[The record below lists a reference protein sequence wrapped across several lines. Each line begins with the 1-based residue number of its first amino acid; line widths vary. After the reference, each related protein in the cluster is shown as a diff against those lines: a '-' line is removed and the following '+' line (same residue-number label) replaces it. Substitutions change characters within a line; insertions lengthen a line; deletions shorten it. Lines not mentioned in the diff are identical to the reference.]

1 MSTINFEKISKDFD
15 GTLAVESLSLDI
27 DHGEFLVLLG
37 PSGCGKSTA
46 LRMLAGLESPTSG
59 TISIGDEIVNDVE
72 PRHRDV
78 AMVFQSYALY
88 PHMTV
93 AKNIESPL
101 VGRRAEQTSKSERTD
116 MVHRVAAMLGLEDL
130 LARKPGQLS
139 GGQRQR
145 VALAR
150 AIVRRPAVFL
160 MDEPL
165 SNLDAKLRA
174 QTRADIVDLHR
185 ELGATFVYVTHD
197 QVEAM
202 TMATRIAVLDS
213 GRLQQVGTP
222 QEIYNRPANI
232 TVAQFVGSP
241 SMNVFDATVDD
252 AAAAVPGGV
261 VPLPSGLRPANGSA
275 VRVGVRPEHLRV
287 ADADEPGID
296 ATVLATEWLGHELV
310 VSADLAGSPLA
321 VRSVDTGTLPEPGAI
336 LRLSVDPDH
345 VHVFAP
351 ETGLR
356 LESTP

>member
-1 MSTINFEKISKDFD
+1 MSTIAFDKITKDFD
-15 GTLAVESLSLDI
+15 GTLAVDSLDLQI
-27 DHGEFLVLLG
+27 DNGEFLVLLG

-59 TISIGDEIVNDVE
+59 EISIGDEVVTDVE

-101 VGRRAEQTSKSERTD
+101 VGRRSEQVSKTERAA
-116 MVHRVAAMLGLEDL
+116 MVERVATMLGLEEL
-130 LARKPGQLS
+130 LSRKPGQLS

-202 TMATRIAVLDS
+202 TMATRIAVLDA
-213 GRLQQVGTP
+213 GELQQVGTP
-222 QEIYNRPANI
+222 REIYEQPANVI
-232 TVAQFVGSP
+232 VARFVGSP
-241 SMNVFDATVDD
+241 SMNVLDASVEGN
-252 AAAAVPGGV
+252 AAVVAGGA
-261 VPLPSGLRPANGSA
+261 VPLPSGIGVAGGTT
-275 VRVGVRPEHLRV
+275 VTVGIRPEHLQI
-287 ADADEPGID
+287 ANGDEPAIEGQ
-296 ATVLATEWLGHELV
+296 VLSTEWLGHEQV
-310 VSADLAGSPLA
+310 VAVEIGGQTVS
-321 VRSVDTGTLPEPGAI
+321 VRSVDSGVIAHPGSS
-336 LRLSVDPDH
+336 LRLAADVAH
-345 VHVFAP
+345 VHVFDHT
-351 ETGLR
+351 TGR
-356 LESTP
+356 RIEAAR